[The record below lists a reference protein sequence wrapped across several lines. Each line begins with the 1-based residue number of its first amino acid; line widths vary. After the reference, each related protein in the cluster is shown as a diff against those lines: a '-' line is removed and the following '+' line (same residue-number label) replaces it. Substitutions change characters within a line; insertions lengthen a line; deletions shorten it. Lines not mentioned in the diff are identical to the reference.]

1 MNFVPFKAALHLAV
15 FSLLVVGSVSIM
27 FHITKDKIAAN
38 EYQALLSSLQQVLVA
53 QTYDN
58 DVVNSVL
65 NRGNYKIYQ
74 AKQGN
79 KVVAV
84 ILQTTTTEG
93 YNGDI
98 QLLIAFDYLGKLLGV
113 EVLKHKETPGLGDK
127 IERQKSDWLL
137 SFQGKAVTM
146 MQTSLWAVK
155 RDGGEFE
162 QFTGATITP
171 RAIVNAVKRAGQFFS
186 DNKEFLNESPS
197 PNPLP
202 LERALSYAD

>member
-15 FSLLVVGSVSIM
+15 FSLLVVGSVSMM

-171 RAIVNAVKRAGQFFS
+171 RAIVNAVKRAGQFFN
-186 DNKEFLNESPS
+186 DNPTPS
-197 PNPLP
+197 PNGQ
-202 LERALSYAD
+202 SQFFK

>member
-58 DVVNSVL
+58 DVVNSVI

-74 AKQGN
+74 AKQSN

-171 RAIVNAVKRAGQFFS
+171 RAIVHAVKRAGQFFN
-186 DNKEFLNESPS
+186 DNKQEFLNESPH
-197 PNPLP
+197 PT
-202 LERALSYAD
+202 LSLWRGL